1 MSVTTRS
8 RRYLTDAARAF
19 ERAPAEVTAA
29 VVLAVAWSYAVAEGG
44 MAMRAWTELFVAAS
58 LIVAAAWTGTLLHAL
73 GAWSAKRR
81 WAVTAAGSVVV
92 ALYALLVLDLEYAA
106 EGWRAFMLVGAA
118 ALWLAAVPALAAM
131 PAFVSRSR
139 TASGGVDRVSAD
151 PTDLTRDVD
160 GRVLLRAIGALLYC
174 GALFAGLALAV
185 AAVDTLFELDLDS
198 EIFAHVFG
206 WIFLVLGPWI
216 VAGGVPEYVRPVHAP
231 AAGGGVA
238 GVAHRMA
245 AYLVPPLLALYC
257 IILYAYAVRIGVTG
271 EVPKNLV
278 SPMVLAAGALVA
290 LALFLFD
297 DGADDVRGD
306 PIIGAPDRGLLRW
319 VRYAPALFLPLA
331 LLGIWA
337 LWMRIDQYGW
347 TEFRLLRVI
356 ALIAF
361 AALAVGACV
370 LLVRRRRYPLHL
382 VPLTLAAVLVFAAVG
397 PWSVMAVSERSQYG
411 RLMGQLTAVGIDPA
425 ETALPTSQR
434 TVPGETYEQINSI
447 SRYLA
452 THHGSSALPPA
463 IEARVGDEWQ
473 VFDVAALLGLE
484 AEWPDVD
491 DERGFFGRLAEG
503 EAVSIGDMTMHRV
516 IATPERGGVPTGSVI
531 VRQDSTVLTLAVA
544 GETLYV
550 DIAAF
555 VERARTGAPRR
566 PMRQSGAAAAPS
578 LAAPTN
584 ADLTGDDA
592 RIDVVDSTGALRGHL
607 LVLNIAIGME
617 DGVLRLRQLDGLL
630 FLEGG
635 N

>member
-1 MSVTTRS
+1 MSVTARS

-44 MAMRAWTELFVAAS
+44 MAMRAWTELFVAAA
-58 LIVAAAWTGTLLHAL
+58 LIVAAAWTGTMLHAL

-81 WAVTAAGSVVV
+81 WTVTVAGAVLVEF
-92 ALYALLVLDLEYAA
+92 YALLVLDLQYAA
-106 EGWRAFMLVGAA
+106 EGWRAFMLVGAGVV
-118 ALWLAAVPALAAM
+118 WLAAVPALAAF
-131 PAFVSRSR
+131 PAFMS
-139 TASGGVDRVSAD
+139 RVSAD

-160 GRVLLRAIGALLYC
+160 GRVLLRVIGALLYC

-231 AAGGGVA
+231 AAGAGVA

-297 DGADDVRGD
+297 DGAAHIRVDSTAV
-306 PIIGAPDRGLLRW
+306 IGAPDRGLLRW
-319 VRYAPALFLPLA
+319 VRYAPVLFLPLA

-356 ALIAF
+356 ALAAF
-361 AALAVGACV
+361 AVLAVGACV

-382 VPLTLAAVLVFAAVG
+382 VPLTLAAVLVCAAIG
-397 PWSVMAVSERSQYG
+397 PWSVMAVSERSQYS
-411 RLMGQLTAVGIDPA
+411 RLMSQLAAVGFDPA
-425 ETALPTSQR
+425 DTAPPASQR
-434 TVPGETYEQINSI
+434 TVPAETYEQINSI

-484 AEWPDVD
+484 AEWPDID

-503 EAVSIGDMTMHRV
+503 EAVSIGSMTMHRV
-516 IATPERGGVPTGSVI
+516 IATPERGGLPGAGVV
-531 VRQDSTVLTLAVA
+531 VRQDSTVLALTVA

-550 DIAAF
+550 DIATF
-555 VERARTGAPRR
+555 IEQARTGPRRR
-566 PMRQSGAAAAPS
+566 PMRPGGPMVAPS

-584 ADLTGDDA
+584 SNLTGDDA
-592 RIDVVDSTGALRGHL
+592 RIDVVDSTGTLRGHL
-607 LVLNIAIGME
+607 LVLHIAVGTE
-617 DGVLRLRQLDGLL
+617 DGVLRLTQLDGLL
-630 FLEGG
+630 FLNGG